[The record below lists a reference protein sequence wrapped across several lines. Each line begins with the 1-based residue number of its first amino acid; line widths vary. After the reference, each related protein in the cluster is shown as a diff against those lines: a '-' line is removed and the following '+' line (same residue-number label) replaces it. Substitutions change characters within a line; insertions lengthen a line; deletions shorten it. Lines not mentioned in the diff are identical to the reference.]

1 MKTFKYQARDN
12 TSKKLINSTIQ
23 ADTESNAGKI
33 IISQGL
39 VPLKIKEL
47 KKTDSIFSR
56 FSNRISNKDKIVFI
70 RQLSTVI
77 AAGLPISQSFQT
89 VFEQTSNKKLKYIIG
104 EIMSSV
110 EGGKSLASSFGLYPR
125 LFNNVFISL
134 ITAGEASGTLDLS
147 LSRIANQQEKDA
159 KAVSKIR
166 GAMIYPIIVLV
177 VIVGVLGFM
186 LATVVPQ
193 VERLYKDLGK
203 PMPPISQF
211 MLAIT
216 NFSTQY
222 GLFVL
227 LFLIALVIVLFQLS
241 KSSKG
246 KEVKDY
252 IKLKIPFFKKLF
264 QNLYMSRFTRTAQ
277 TLLSSGVTMLDMLRI
292 TSDSVNNVHIQKALI
307 RTSDKVKGGKN
318 LSASL
323 KEEPVISRLVSQM
336 IGIGEQSGKI
346 DEMMAK
352 VADMYE
358 NELEQD
364 INNISVTIEPV
375 LMILLA
381 VFAGVIVAAVLLPV
395 YTLVGNVQF

>member
-12 TSKKLINSTIQ
+12 SSKKIIKSTIQ
-23 ADTESNAGKI
+23 ADNESNAGKMI
-33 IISQGL
+33 INQGL
-39 VPLKIKEL
+39 IPLKIKEF
-47 KKTDSIFSR
+47 KKSDSLLNR
-56 FSNRISNKDKIVFI
+56 FSNRISNKEKVVFI

-89 VFEQTSNKKLKYIIG
+89 VYEQTSNKRLKNIIG

-110 EGGKSLASSFGLYPR
+110 EGGKSLASSFAAYPK
-125 LFNNVFISL
+125 LFNNVFVSL
-134 ITAGEASGTLDLS
+134 VTAGEASGTLDLS
-147 LSRIANQQEKDA
+147 LSRIANQQEKDG
-159 KAVSKIR
+159 KAISKIR
-166 GAMIYPIIVLV
+166 GAMIYPVIVLV
-177 VIVGVLGFM
+177 VITGVLGYM
-186 LATVVPQ
+186 LASVVPQ

-203 PMPPISQF
+203 PMPPVSQF
-211 MLAIT
+211 MSSVT
-216 NFSTQY
+216 NFSNQY
-222 GLFVL
+222 GLFL
-227 LFLIALVIVLFQLS
+227 AIFIIALVVILYQLS
-241 KSSKG
+241 KSAKG
-246 KEVKDY
+246 REVKDY

-292 TSDSVNNVHIQKALI
+292 TSQSVNNVHIEKALM

-318 LSASL
+318 LSTGL
-323 KEEPVISRLVSQM
+323 KEEPVMSRLVSQM

-364 INNISVTIEPV
+364 INNISVTIEPI

>member
-227 LFLIALVIVLFQLS
+227 LFLIALAIVLFQLS